1 MAGFKNIAE
10 PKGKASKPVAHVQ
23 RETNDKSS
31 MSEASMNNMPF
42 ISGLTGGNIQ
52 AKLTVGAPNDK
63 FEVEADSMADQVMRM
78 PAPTSFSDG
87 FAQSPANYSISS
99 LPAVQKK
106 CTACE
111 NESLEKEDSVSPAL
125 QMKEIV
131 QRASVD
137 DVNIQSKSTDSFT
150 SSTRPS
156 EAKKM
161 IPTIQPNRDSG
172 RRINRKVEEEDLI
185 QKTENQTSGRGP
197 PQGDFSSKLNQ
208 TKGSGQPLDSDTNSF
223 MSNRF
228 GADFSN
234 VRIHDNS
241 TAASM
246 SDSIS
251 AKAFTH
257 QNNIYF
263 NQGQYQ
269 PNTSAGKHL
278 LAHELTHT
286 IQQGAVGTSVQP
298 KLEIGS
304 PTSALEKE
312 ADSMADKVM
321 RKPLVSANS
330 SFIQPKSRFNH
341 APSVQLATWDKE
353 EQYNPYLANTA
364 QNSVQRKN
372 KRGPPNAI
380 SSDNSGKIRR
390 GFWDDPLGSI
400 GRGISS
406 AVNFVGDSLSAGIDW
421 VKGKLREM
429 ALNMP
434 GYNLFTVVIGKDPIT
449 GQTVERTGMNFINAG
464 LEVIPNGADYK
475 RKLQESGGLQ
485 RAADWIDAQ
494 MQLLDF
500 TVGDVLRDFG
510 RFVSGISLSDI
521 ASPGDVL
528 TRGIN
533 VFRPYVTR
541 IFTFAGNVAR
551 KLLELVKEYVVT
563 ALRTWIQTQAP
574 FYPLLTVVLGEDPIT
589 GQAVERNGMNI
600 LRGFIRLHPNGEA
613 QLAQMQESGSLQ
625 SAATWIDQAIVRVS
639 NIMTGL
645 KNGFITLWS
654 TFTITQLLEPIATFN
669 RIYTLFSN
677 PVSQLI
683 AFAVEVATMIIKF
696 IKDALIARL
705 VTYAKTIPGYNLVTV
720 ILGKDIFSQEPVERS
735 TVNIIRGFMGLVPGG
750 EEKFQELNQTGAIT
764 EAATWIEGAI
774 AELNL
779 TWAAIRGIFTTA
791 WESFSLS
798 DIAHPIQT
806 FTRVLELFGPPIA
819 RIMRFVGRVVIKLI
833 EIALRIMGF
842 PFALIGS
849 IISNA
854 QAAYNEIKNDP
865 IKFLKNLLK
874 AVKQGFVQFFGNILG
889 HLVNGVGEWLFGQL
903 GDAGITIP
911 PDFSFQSILGMVF
924 QILGI
929 TKEKIFD
936 KLKQKVGPERWARI
950 EGTIN
955 QMTGVWSF
963 LSDIFT
969 RGPIAIWEKIQEK
982 LTGLWDTVVSA
993 ARGWIM
999 TKIIEQVT
1007 VKLLSFL
1014 DPTGIMAV
1022 VNSFIAFFRAI
1033 QSAIQYMIPML
1044 EMLNSFLGG
1053 IVQIAQGNIQ
1063 PAADLLERTMA
1074 RGMPILIGF
1083 LANQVGLGRIGDKIK
1098 EVIESIQAKVDEGLQ
1113 WVIDKAWEI
1122 GGRLLE
1128 MGRNAVGTV
1137 RDAIGGLFGL
1147 KKRFTN
1153 RLGENHEL
1161 SFRQNGNNND
1171 LWLAS
1176 ETPGPIPVWIGK
1188 LDPAAR
1194 AKDEVRR
1201 VESKY
1206 SEIMSLQREYT
1217 SESLKPT
1224 PDPAKIRSSE
1234 DLIQT
1239 KLGELSLLL
1248 EPAGFFKG
1256 SEDLPLTNV
1265 TFEMAGGKAKR
1276 VKVDPLT
1283 IHAGNT
1289 VGQEASSATGDRSPN
1304 YWTEINQQFNNGI
1317 PKVISAE
1324 NFLQKDQERYVSEV
1338 VELKNESGDWVIYY
1352 EKINGVKQELPV
1364 MKKSI
1369 VRAHLLNNH
1378 LHGPAEKWNLAPAS
1392 FSYNTVMNGAEEQ
1405 LKRMIRSD
1413 KPILSLEIEA
1423 NYWPSGDL
1431 KDASDN
1437 TLKILNKDMF
1447 VQSIQFKNVKH
1458 AASKSDPMVW
1468 TDAPREG
1475 LSITGDSEVPSMK
1488 IGNSDYKEIAKRVW
1502 VKRVQAYP
1510 NDRPISD
1517 FTLIMNQGRFPFT
1530 QAEIIEIVS
1539 NGGRVYNPQVN
1550 DRDQILSA
1558 VRTIIGTSPGMD
1570 LATIYNQLSP
1580 EIKANLISDNLR
1592 RRYLT
1597 EQNGFEKPSRGL
1609 FRIKTS
1615 SPTTPP
1621 VSPKLKVGSPS
1632 DPLEA
1637 EADQMADRVM
1647 RMPIANSKTGRSG
1660 ERVQRK
1666 CSACEQEKLQRAE
1679 VDNVSPQTVEPSFQ
1693 TKLDLSKPTGRPMD
1707 ENTQAFM
1714 GERFGTNFENVSIH
1728 ADGNAAALSNQ
1739 IQAKAFTTGNH
1750 IYFNRGE
1757 YQPETS
1763 AGKRLLAHELTHTI
1777 QQGAVQDKAQR
1788 KCAKCDENE
1797 VKRSIVKK
1805 DEFVQKETL
1814 NLPTEPV
1821 EIQKPNEVIE
1831 LKGGLIVS
1839 VAMIEW
1845 LQAQAGYAGTVAV
1858 KFGSLAAGN
1867 IDVKLRDKKS
1877 EKLSTI
1883 DNSQAIVINIA
1894 ALNPLKKHGIIPAV
1908 SVILKDNQL
1917 TGSVGILT
1925 VEHQFF
1931 GPEKIFS
1938 WIQENTAK
1946 FGLDGVEIMP
1956 GVSAKSIT
1964 SSLDPSSFTFGIA
1977 NIPIRLGG
1985 FLNGVFNCSLVNDIL
2000 TFSVDATVQ
2009 LPLLDPTE
2017 LHLKRD
2023 DTGKLSGHISTGFN
2037 IQKLNGIVEIK
2048 YNAGIVDIKGEIAY
2062 KDEQFDGKLSIVLT
2076 DYETAMN
2083 LAFSQLEPSEIAAL
2097 SKIVT
2102 DSNKA
2107 GERAL
2112 VGFGMVNFALNDQ
2125 FKGRIKVIL
2134 DGEGYITVIGKL
2146 SPETEIPLFDT
2157 IKPDKEYDK
2166 PLLDYRI
2173 QYGIP
2178 LLASIGIGIKMGVF
2192 ANWMVNPAT
2201 LRNLY
2206 VEGVY
2211 STNPKL
2217 ENNRY
2222 TIGGNLNVSAMAEA
2236 GLYLT
2241 IFGFGALLGHEIFL
2255 GLQLKA
2261 FAKIEGYLDAG
2272 LILGKREALENP
2284 EKSEY
2289 FINGTVLM
2297 AALPSVELSS
2307 AFIIQLDS
2315 PWWSPVP
2322 DNKWEWP
2329 LASHYFPVSEEI
2341 GLEMDIDHV
2350 IGSKS
2355 LPTVNFKPHSFDPAF
2370 FLDTVTEDVD
2380 SLSANNGDTQ
2390 MNSEFREKTS
2400 PGTNQEK
2407 PLKGKKNKKVNADDK
2422 PSEQELAAYK
2432 EAVDKANSLDT
2443 TVGSMSVE
2451 TAYERI
2457 EILKRM
2463 PYVRDIKLFK
2473 KYDTKHFVY
2482 IETERTNNRLMAE
2495 PVYWD
2500 VDENNSFESG
2510 DNLGKQDLTIRK
2522 RKVEE
2527 LELLYLKENMS
2538 LANGILFEQQV
2549 KFIQGSYLALFK
2561 GDIFNFDRSGKNWV
2575 FNFGLRYFDFARPL
2589 ESKIDMQRSV
2599 SMVSKAKTPN
2609 WEDFLLKGRGMKKSF
2624 IDVGG
2629 NPHEVYFKMNGR
2641 NLDMQMASANPGD
2654 IENKIKT
2661 ELEGPSSGSAGEKAT
2676 LKVALKQIDE
2686 FENKMEA
2693 LFQKDVPENSEQT
2706 QMLVNIGNSALD
2718 VTINLLLAGKYGD
2731 IPTVEIIEEPT
2742 APSPTDVEFELPKL
2756 VDPRSHVKDPPK
2768 TNTTKPIVNKPET
2781 PLKVNEGDKI
2791 IEDPISADTA
2801 HKLASIATALNHTDF
2816 TSNTVSIPGG
2826 HTDTVG
2832 IGMNTQYLTNH
2843 PSKIGQGSDNTGS
2856 VQKNIYGFGK
2866 IPTRG
2871 AFGKGGGY
2879 QQDMVYI
2886 KGHLLNGN
2894 VGGPAADNN
2903 LYPITGQ
2910 ANSDHKNKVENG
2922 VKTLVLKDRVMVYYK
2937 VTVNEKPERTLVDV
2951 TGDGTCLYYALDCDY
2966 MCAYSTYKLYH
2977 SGKIEKNNIKS
2988 ETIKSRFNFTGFVSE
3003 INNRNCP
3010 QRKSTD
3016 VSGALS
3022 MHEQEADSIARKSL
3036 NNSVIGPVNPDFES
3050 KLNATKSTGQS
3061 MDSATKSEMET
3072 GFGANFEN
3080 VNIHT
3085 GADAAS
3091 LSNQIQAKA
3100 FTKGNDIYFNQG
3112 QYNPTSKEGKHLLAH
3127 ELTHT
3132 LQQGASPSKSG
3143 LNTTLQRAPNDEER
3157 PQQLTYIT
3165 SKVNG
3170 KYGGKVLLTT
3180 NLGNY
3185 TGLLS
3190 KISCAKVG
3198 GPYTVQHLKGVAIG
3212 KTELPSSC
3220 EFSSSYRYVGKG
3232 PQSWVDLDDF
3242 TYVLYI
3248 KGVDVPENDILLTDE
3263 EVKETSDA
3271 ATTAGTGIA
3280 ETSKTAL
3287 DSAFSGAGVGPSDS
3301 DGFSGIEP
3309 SKEDSALMD
3318 ASAKNAVD
3326 LQGQTIELDEAMQK
3340 AYKEL
3345 KDKLPEAAEAFKP
3358 IDFTQLPL
3366 LNESFMLEGLL
3377 MGAGTESDEIKIQ
3390 GQELIYNMSTIRELI
3405 ADEINWIVIEM
3416 AAGVA
3421 VSAILAY
3428 FTVGASLALNAV
3440 RAGMLI
3446 RRLNKL
3452 RILIDKIVNAYNAY
3466 ENIKSAF
3473 DSVQAIATTFI
3484 EFREGFQELKGKYDV
3499 LKEKMDKLE
3508 SLTEEEAYAMELA
3521 EFELISAIQ
3530 LQIEPGGKLENLL
3543 EFMIIPEDAD
3553 LGEVMM
3559 NIPAGIGA
3567 MSDMLSLYSPGRKPD
3582 LKYAT
3587 ELMKKGFRTGK
3598 LLYPFVGFVA
3608 LSVNEKIDSI
3618 KADNTL
3624 TADFSDLL
3632 SVLGAGHKSRK
3643 SKLGSKSSRKKESK
3657 DKMDSVKKKKP
3668 EKPAA
3673 VIEKE
3678 KTAKKAEED
3687 AAKKKT
3693 DDDEAKKKLEDD
3705 KKKSED
3711 DVAKKKLEEEE
3722 AKKKADEDP
3731 VKKKADEEAAK
3742 QKAEE
3747 EAKKN
3752 AEEEENTPAK
3762 KAERERDDLWLK
3774 LTTELNGDF
3783 ATAAM
3788 TTAVTHNKIAGP
3800 PVINT
3805 LNKAIYKPVK
3815 GTKDTDDYT
3824 PTPYSIRFTLRR
3836 KDKPLIK
3843 YVKETRNMLHFARNQ
3858 SGFKHYFKPMD
3869 LVTLIT
3875 STGAVGVTTAREM
3888 SDYWLNNN
3896 YRGKPLMQVLRSNA
3910 SDPKATYTFYH
3921 QGGLRGVPKH
3931 SRREV
3936 YGFASN
3942 VKKDSSDGLKVMKK
3956 GFTTA
3961 AWDETKNTTTFQDA
3975 ENAAGKKY
3983 DKADLDGD
3991 KKLLETITLFQN
4003 ARWKNGKIGKS
4014 DLKQPFFGWEPA
4026 IMGHDDSKH
4035 AGASGYWNDH
4045 GNKDTRDGN
4054 MTWNKNPDNYWGPE
4068 HTTDSSAS
4076 GSLAPEYEDPTKDS
4090 NPMWWN
4096 SSLLAWP
4103 GHKMPDY
4110 KIELT
4115 GT

>member
-23 RETNDKSS
+23 RETMEKSS

-42 ISGLTGGNIQ
+42 ISGLTGGSIQ

-63 FEVEADSMADQVMRM
+63 FEVEADAMADQVMRM
-78 PAPTSFSDG
+78 PAPTSFGEG
-87 FAQSPANYSISS
+87 FAQSPPNNSISS

-106 CTACE
+106 CAACE
-111 NESLEKEDSVSPAL
+111 NESLEKEESIAPAL

-131 QRASVD
+131 HQASGD
-137 DVNIQSKSTDSFT
+137 DINIQSKSTDSFA
-150 SSTRPS
+150 SSSRPS
-156 EAKKM
+156 ETKKM
-161 IPTIQPNRDSG
+161 SSTIQPNRDSG

-208 TKGSGQPLDSDTNSF
+208 TKGSGQPLDSATNSF

-269 PNTSAGKHL
+269 PSTSSGKHL

-321 RKPLVSANS
+321 RKPLASANS

-372 KRGPPNAI
+372 KRGPPSAI

-449 GQTVERTGMNFINAG
+449 GQSVERTGMNFINAG

-485 RAADWIDAQ
+485 RAADWIDTQ

-510 RFVSGISLSDI
+510 RFVSGISLTDI

-625 SAATWIDQAIVRVS
+625 RAATWIDQAIVRVS

-645 KNGFITLWS
+645 KNGFVTLWS
-654 TFTITQLLEPIATFN
+654 TFTISQLLEPIATFN

-683 AFAVEVATMIIKF
+683 AFAIEVATMIIKF

-798 DIAHPIQT
+798 DIAHPIET
-806 FTRVLELFGPPIA
+806 FTRVLNLFGPPIG

-842 PFALIGS
+842 PFALIGN

-1128 MGRNAVGTV
+1128 MGRNAVNTV
-1137 RDAIGGLFGL
+1137 RGWLGIE
-1147 KKRFTN
+1147 KQFTN
-1153 RLGENHEL
+1153 REGESHKLYYHQTGQRGDLWMASDNPA
-1161 SFRQNGNNND
+1161 SFTTWIDRMNGQPETVQLHNLKDAHRRVVALKNDLENGND
-1171 LWLAS
+1171 
-1176 ETPGPIPVWIGK
+1176 PGN
-1188 LDPAAR
+1188 
-1194 AKDEVRR
+1194 
-1201 VESKY
+1201 
-1206 SEIMSLQREYT
+1206 Q
-1217 SESLKPT
+1217 
-1224 PDPAKIRSSE
+1224 AKI
-1234 DLIQT
+1234 DALKTAIDALVPLIDGAG
-1239 KLGELSLLL
+1239 LFSAGDNVPLS
-1248 EPAGFFKG
+1248 
-1256 SEDLPLTNV
+1256 NV
-1265 TFEMAGGKAKR
+1265 TYEMNGGKAG
-1276 VKVDPLT
+1276 VVITNPLT
-1283 IHAGNT
+1283 KQPGNT
-1289 VGQEASSATGDRSPN
+1289 VGQDSSVASGSNNPLS
-1304 YWTEINQQFNNGI
+1304 WVSINAAFNNSI
-1317 PKVISAE
+1317 YRILTAKELIQISNDKAS
-1324 NFLQKDQERYVSEV
+1324 RYVAKV
-1338 VELKNESGDWVIYY
+1338 V
-1352 EKINGVKQELPV
+1352 KINGVDENVKYKKEGGTEKPV
-1364 MKKSI
+1364 FDKTM
-1369 VRAHLLNNH
+1369 VRAHVLNEGM
-1378 LHGPAEKWNLAPAS
+1378 HGPATAWNLAPAS
-1392 FSYNTVMNGAEEQ
+1392 YTYNANMIRRDNELKTLIRESATPVLQ
-1405 LKRMIRSD
+1405 LKIRVTYHESAAIID
-1413 KPILSLEIEA
+1413 K
-1423 NYWPSGDL
+1423 
-1431 KDASDN
+1431 DN
-1437 TLKILNKDMF
+1437 NPTDLNKDMF
-1447 VQSIQFKNVKH
+1447 VKKI
-1458 AASKSDPMVW
+1458 DY
-1468 TDAPREG
+1468 TDLKKGTDLNNLTPFTLTNGSPAN
-1475 LSITGDSEVPSMK
+1475 SEVPQFNLS
-1488 IGNSDYKEIAKRVW
+1488 SADYKA
-1502 VKRVQAYP
+1502 
-1510 NDRPISD
+1510 ISILMWIED
-1517 FTLIMNQGRFPFT
+1517 LKVFKQNNPELTPGDHTLINNRARFPFSDSEIT
-1530 QAEIIEIVS
+1530 TILTGAGYEDNSNSLRGEDKKTADRLVDAELARTSGAATVIELE
-1539 NGGRVYNPQVN
+1539 Q
-1550 DRDQILSA
+1550 
-1558 VRTIIGTSPGMD
+1558 M
-1570 LATIYNQLSP
+1570 
-1580 EIKANLISDNLR
+1580 LIQSTLR
-1592 RRYLT
+1592 RSYSKDTIRRRRNAWLT
-1597 EQNGFEKPSRGL
+1597 ANPN
-1609 FRIKTS
+1609 
-1615 SPTTPP
+1615 PP

-1647 RMPIANSKTGRSG
+1647 RMPMVNSKTGRSG

-1666 CSACEQEKLQRAE
+1666 CSACEQEKLQRTE
-1679 VDNVSPQTVEPSFQ
+1679 VANVSPQTVEPSFQ
-1693 TKLDLSKPTGRPMD
+1693 TKLDASKPTGRPMD

-1728 ADGNAAALSNQ
+1728 TDGNAAALSNQ

-1777 QQGAVQDKAQR
+1777 QQGAVAENAGTKSNGNSEVQR
-1788 KCAKCDENE
+1788 KCAACEQEEKVQRKCATCEKEEQVQRKCASCEKEEKIQRKCAACEKEEQVQRKCATCEQEEKIQRKCNGSCGEKKE
-1797 VKRSIVKK
+1797 VIQRSTHKISRGPPQIQRYSWGEFFDDVRGVGGAIVDGASAVGGAIVDGVTAVGGAIVDGATALYDAAVTAGRAIYNSVASVVSVLGSWAATAGAWLWEQIGRAAGWAWDRIRQFGSWVIDKFRQAY
-1805 DEFVQKETL
+1805 EFASRIARAIGAAVTFSGGVLTITGPNISLCPRMLTQFMMDPMSMDLPIAGLHWIGDHIEFLGEVGLQMSLTPEIGMYFGPCLLHNIFFNVDILGLSTTVGADLDLDIGFSLGGELQAGIYAEGDANLFFPPGSTTPIHVSQVRVEAGGAGQLRGALEAGHQFSFRNTVGLLSGIDMSLRDNAVYGISADLGLAGYGSLDVAGKNLCTL
-1814 NLPTEPV
+1814 YYPIWEQHFSAAANVDYTMGLNFSTMGLPTITPSLDIDALDGV
-1821 EIQKPNEVIE
+1821 PFAQSPDAFDHSVLTSDCPICDKFRAMGILPKQVGVIYNGHPTPAW
-1831 LKGGLIVS
+1831 GGPLFAYPKDPKIPS
-1839 VAMIEW
+1839 
-1845 LQAQAGYAGTVAV
+1845 
-1858 KFGSLAAGN
+1858 GSLCRGACGPNCDPKACSPPVDRIECQETETGHEWHTYPNYTDCNSAPGCRQHDHCYDWCAAGGEN
-1867 IDVKLRDKKS
+1867 SILGPCHRWCDLDCACDYDVAPCIDWALGGG
-1877 EKLSTI
+1877 STDYTMPFSDPPI
-1883 DNSQAIVINIA
+1883 IRNGCRGGCPENIA
-1894 ALNPLKKHGIIPAV
+1894 APGDPPQYQLCLPDFEIMAPQEFSDAWEHNTGRVNLYQTFVEVPYIVGLWLGVDAEAAV
-1908 SVILKDNQL
+1908 NA
-1917 TGSVGILT
+1917 SVGAKL
-1925 VEHQFF
+1925 
-1931 GPEKIFS
+1931 GPVML
-1938 WIQENTAK
+1938 ENVCMDVDPKT
-1946 FGLDGVEIMP
+1946 GIYG
-1956 GVSAKSIT
+1956 GSA
-1964 SSLDPSSFTFGIA
+1964 
-1977 NIPIRLGG
+1977 
-1985 FLNGVFNCSLVNDIL
+1985 
-2000 TFSVDATVQ
+2000 
-2009 LPLLDPTE
+2009 E
-2017 LHLKRD
+2017 L
-2023 DTGKLSGHISTGFN
+2023 
-2037 IQKLNGIVEIK
+2037 
-2048 YNAGIVDIKGEIAY
+2048 NAGIDLFGSIGLTGTVHGWAADFLCLLRVLEMSGSLIGTGSAALTNILSYVVDIECVNGEIRLVHEL
-2062 KDEQFDGKLSIVLT
+2062 DLESCL
-2076 DYETAMN
+2076 N
-2083 LAFSQLEPSEIAAL
+2083 LAFDLDAAFDFKIFGLSAYSNQWDLADWNWEKCWDFAYHLPSF
-2097 SKIVT
+2097 
-2102 DSNKA
+2102 
-2107 GERAL
+2107 GEHEVPA
-2112 VGFGMVNFALNDQ
+2112 VGFN
-2125 FKGRIKVIL
+2125 
-2134 DGEGYITVIGKL
+2134 
-2146 SPETEIPLFDT
+2146 TEEFDT
-2157 IKPDKEYDK
+2157 IELIRSLFTNSTAAETENIVTPAQASATGILNPCGSQETPPGPNSTPDT
-2166 PLLDYRI
+2166 
-2173 QYGIP
+2173 
-2178 LLASIGIGIKMGVF
+2178 V
-2192 ANWMVNPAT
+2192 V
-2201 LRNLY
+2201 
-2206 VEGVY
+2206 
-2211 STNPKL
+2211 
-2217 ENNRY
+2217 
-2222 TIGGNLNVSAMAEA
+2222 
-2236 GLYLT
+2236 
-2241 IFGFGALLGHEIFL
+2241 
-2255 GLQLKA
+2255 
-2261 FAKIEGYLDAG
+2261 
-2272 LILGKREALENP
+2272 ENP
-2284 EKSEY
+2284 L
-2289 FINGTVLM
+2289 T
-2297 AALPSVELSS
+2297 AAT
-2307 AFIIQLDS
+2307 A
-2315 PWWSPVP
+2315 
-2322 DNKWEWP
+2322 
-2329 LASHYFPVSEEI
+2329 H
-2341 GLEMDIDHV
+2341 
-2350 IGSKS
+2350 
-2355 LPTVNFKPHSFDPAF
+2355 T
-2370 FLDTVTEDVD
+2370 
-2380 SLSANNGDTQ
+2380 
-2390 MNSEFREKTS
+2390 
-2400 PGTNQEK
+2400 
-2407 PLKGKKNKKVNADDK
+2407 
-2422 PSEQELAAYK
+2422 LAA
-2432 EAVDKANSLDT
+2432 
-2443 TVGSMSVE
+2443 
-2451 TAYERI
+2451 
-2457 EILKRM
+2457 
-2463 PYVRDIKLFK
+2463 P
-2473 KYDTKHFVY
+2473 
-2482 IETERTNNRLMAE
+2482 
-2495 PVYWD
+2495 
-2500 VDENNSFESG
+2500 
-2510 DNLGKQDLTIRK
+2510 
-2522 RKVEE
+2522 
-2527 LELLYLKENMS
+2527 
-2538 LANGILFEQQV
+2538 
-2549 KFIQGSYLALFK
+2549 
-2561 GDIFNFDRSGKNWV
+2561 
-2575 FNFGLRYFDFARPL
+2575 
-2589 ESKIDMQRSV
+2589 
-2599 SMVSKAKTPN
+2599 
-2609 WEDFLLKGRGMKKSF
+2609 
-2624 IDVGG
+2624 GG
-2629 NPHEVYFKMNGR
+2629 V
-2641 NLDMQMASANPGD
+2641 
-2654 IENKIKT
+2654 
-2661 ELEGPSSGSAGEKAT
+2661 LEGKLNRIRPTSTT
-2676 LKVALKQIDE
+2676 LA
-2686 FENKMEA
+2686 
-2693 LFQKDVPENSEQT
+2693 
-2706 QMLVNIGNSALD
+2706 
-2718 VTINLLLAGKYGD
+2718 
-2731 IPTVEIIEEPT
+2731 
-2742 APSPTDVEFELPKL
+2742 
-2756 VDPRSHVKDPPK
+2756 
-2768 TNTTKPIVNKPET
+2768 
-2781 PLKVNEGDKI
+2781 
-2791 IEDPISADTA
+2791 
-2801 HKLASIATALNHTDF
+2801 
-2816 TSNTVSIPGG
+2816 IPGG
-2826 HTDTVG
+2826 HSSTVG
-2832 IGMNTQYLTNH
+2832 IGMLTEYLTH
-2843 PSKIGQGSDNTGS
+2843 QIAPGSEDIGN
-2856 VQKNIYGFGK
+2856 VQTPIYGFRK
-2866 IPTRG
+2866 IPQKG
-2871 AFGKGGGY
+2871 AIKGGSGY
-2879 QQDMVYI
+2879 TQDMVYI
-2886 KGHLLNGN
+2886 KGHLLNAQ
-2894 VGGPAADNN
+2894 VGGPAQEDN
-2903 LYPITGQ
+2903 LYPITGK
-2910 ANSDHKNKVENG
+2910 ANSDHKNGPEKWVKDNVNVNSPRLVVYYQVAVENRTAPTLIDINNDGACTYYG
-2922 VKTLVLKDRVMVYYK
+2922 VNSTL
-2937 VTVNEKPERTLVDV
+2937 
-2951 TGDGTCLYYALDCDY
+2951 TCLYT
-2966 MCAYSTYKLYH
+2966 TYKLYN
-2977 SGKIEKNNIKS
+2977 SGKVERNPLTRAPITSQHNQ
-2988 ETIKSRFNFTGFVSE
+2988 TGFENLVRTKGCT
-3003 INNRNCP
+3003 NK
-3010 QRKSTD
+3010 KSTD
-3016 VSGALS
+3016 GSGALS
-3022 MHEQEADSIARKSL
+3022 THEQEADTIARKVI
-3036 NNSVIGPVNPDFES
+3036 NNSVLPSGGAGIANSISKFGNGVQRKCGACGNKAKEVNLESLVQRKENGREDAGPISSNFES
-3050 KLNATKSTGQS
+3050 KLNSSKSTGTG
-3061 MDSATKSEMET
+3061 MDPATRAEMET

-3085 GADAAS
+3085 DANAVA

-3100 FTKGNDIYFNQG
+3100 FTQGNDIYFNQG
-3112 QYNPTSKEGKHLLAH
+3112 QYNPGTQEGKHLLAH

-3132 LQQGASPSKSG
+3132 IQQGASASKSG
-3143 LNTTLQRAPNDEER
+3143 VSNTLQRVPNGDEVVTEMR
-3157 PQQLTYIT
+3157 IIT
-3165 SKVNG
+3165 SQRNG
-3170 KYGGKVLLTT
+3170 RYGGVVSITT
-3180 NLGNY
+3180 NKGSYKGTL
-3185 TGLLS
+3185 THV
-3190 KISCAKVG
+3190 SCVEVG
-3198 GPYTVQHLKGVAIG
+3198 GPYEMNHIKGNSIDKISLG
-3212 KTELPSSC
+3212 DLPSC
-3220 EFSSSYRYVGKG
+3220 FNYRFGFNGGAPFDWEEMESV
-3232 PQSWVDLDDF
+3232 
-3242 TYVLYI
+3242 TYKLVI
-3248 KGVDVPENDILLTDE
+3248 QGVNVPMNSDILE
-3263 EVKETSDA
+3263 EKEAKEMADA
-3271 ATTAGTGIA
+3271 VSTNPSGIA
-3280 ETSKTAL
+3280 DKSKEAL
-3287 DSAFSGAGVGPSDS
+3287 DSAFTGTGVEAPKS
-3301 DGFSGIEP
+3301 DGFSGFEP

-3318 ASAKNAVD
+3318 ASAKQAVD
-3326 LQGQTIELDEAMQK
+3326 LQGQTIELDEAMRK
-3340 AYKEL
+3340 AYEEL
-3345 KDKLPEAAEAFKP
+3345 KAKLPEAAEAFKP

-3421 VSAILAY
+3421 VSAVIAF
-3428 FTVGASLALNAV
+3428 FTAGASLAVNAV

-3452 RILIDKIVNAYNAY
+3452 RKLIDKIVSAYNAY

-3499 LKEKMDKLE
+3499 FKEKVDKLE
-3508 SLTEEEAYAMELA
+3508 ALNEEETYAMELA

-3530 LQIEPGGKLENLL
+3530 LQMEPGGKLENLL

-3567 MSDMLSLYSPGRKPD
+3567 MSDMLSFYSPGRKPD

-3608 LSVNEKIDSI
+3608 LSVNEKIESI

-3624 TADFSDLL
+3624 TADFGDLL

-3657 DKMDSVKKKKP
+3657 AKMDKVKKKKP

-3678 KTAKKAEED
+3678 KKAKKAEED
-3687 AAKKKT
+3687 AAKKKK
-3693 DDDEAKKKLEDD
+3693 DEDAAKKKADEDAAKKKLDEDPVKKKTDDEEEKKKLAEDD
-3705 KKKSED
+3705 KKKLDEEA
-3711 DVAKKKLEEEE
+3711 AKKKLEEEE
-3722 AKKKADEDP
+3722 AKKKVEEDP

-3742 QKAEE
+3742 
-3747 EAKKN
+3747 KK
-3752 AEEEENTPAK
+3752 AEEEENTPEK
-3762 KAERERDDLWLK
+3762 KAEREKDDLWRR
-3774 LTTELNGDF
+3774 LTSELDGDF

-3788 TTAVTHNKIAGP
+3788 TDAVTPDKIAGP
-3800 PVINT
+3800 PVNDTIKKT
-3805 LNKAIYKPVK
+3805 IYNPVS
-3815 GTKDTDDYT
+3815 GSKDTDDYT
-3824 PTPYSIRFTLRR
+3824 PTPYKIRFTLRR
-3836 KDKPLIK
+3836 KDKHLIK
-3843 YVKETRNMLHFARNQ
+3843 YVKETRNMLNFAKNQ
-3858 SGFKHYFKPMD
+3858 SGFQHYFKPMD
-3869 LVTLIT
+3869 LEALLRAN
-3875 STGAVGVTTAREM
+3875 GAPLKLKEDWKTVIF
-3888 SDYWLNNN
+3888 
-3896 YRGKPLMQVLRSNA
+3896 RGRPVMRVLSSGKK
-3910 SDPKATYTFYH
+3910 SDPKTTYTFYH
-3921 QGGLRGVPKH
+3921 QGGLREVPKH
-3931 SRREV
+3931 ARREV
-3936 YGFASN
+3936 YGFSTN
-3942 VKKDSSDGLKVMKK
+3942 VKKDGSDGLKVMKK
-3956 GFTTA
+3956 GFTSD
-3961 AWDETKNTTTFQDA
+3961 AWDETQKTKTFQDA
-3975 ENAAGKKY
+3975 EKAAGKKY
-3983 DKADLDGD
+3983 NKADLDGD
-3991 KKLLETITLFQN
+3991 KKLLESIALFQN
-4003 ARWKNGKIGKS
+4003 ARWKNGKTTKTA
-4014 DLKQPFFGWEPA
+4014 LTYPFFGWEPA
-4026 IMGHDDSKH
+4026 IMGHDDSSH
-4035 AGASGYWNDH
+4035 IGASGYWNAT
-4045 GNKDTRDGN
+4045 GNKFTRSEN
-4054 MTWNKNPDNYWGPE
+4054 MIWNKDPVNYWGPE

-4076 GSLAPEYEDPTKDS
+4076 GSSAPEYEDPTKKS
-4090 NPMWWN
+4090 NQMWWD
-4096 SSLLAWP
+4096 SSYGTWP
-4103 GHKMPDY
+4103 GHTMSDY
-4110 KIELT
+4110 TIELT

>member
-23 RETNDKSS
+23 RETMEKSS
-31 MSEASMNNMPF
+31 VSEASMNNMPF
-42 ISGLTGGNIQ
+42 ISGLMGGSIQ

-63 FEVEADSMADQVMRM
+63 FEVEADAMADQVMRM
-78 PAPTSFSDG
+78 PAPTSFGDG
-87 FAQSPANYSISS
+87 FAQSPPNNSISS

-106 CTACE
+106 CAACE
-111 NESLEKEDSVSPAL
+111 NESIEKEESIAPTL

-131 QRASVD
+131 QRASGD
-137 DVNIQSKSTDSFT
+137 DINIQAKSTDSFA
-150 SSTRPS
+150 SSTRPN

-161 IPTIQPNRDSG
+161 SSTIQPNRDSG

-208 TKGSGQPLDSDTNSF
+208 TKGSGQPLDSATNSF

-321 RKPLVSANS
+321 RKPLASANS

-372 KRGPPNAI
+372 KRGPPSAI

-449 GQTVERTGMNFINAG
+449 GQSVERTGMNFINAG
-464 LEVIPNGADYK
+464 LDVIPNGADYK

-485 RAADWIDAQ
+485 RAADWIDTQ

-510 RFVSGISLSDI
+510 RFVSGISLTDI

-600 LRGFIRLHPNGEA
+600 LRGFIRLHPQGEA

-625 SAATWIDQAIVRVS
+625 RAAKWIDQAIVRVS

-654 TFTITQLLEPIATFN
+654 TFTISQLLEPIATFN

-683 AFAVEVATMIIKF
+683 AFAIEVATMIIKF

-798 DIAHPIQT
+798 DIAHPIET
-806 FTRVLELFGPPIA
+806 FTRVLNLFGPPIG

-842 PFALIGS
+842 PFELIGN

-854 QAAYNEIKNDP
+854 QAAYEEIKNDP

-963 LSDIFT
+963 LADIFT

-1128 MGRNAVGTV
+1128 MGRNAVGAVIGWWNARKTFRAADGETHNLFFDGTGDNAELHVASERRKFKDFITLTEAAFAPPASTTPVEKNALKEAKKIAKKIDKLKTRNQTV
-1137 RDAIGGLFGL
+1137 AGTSEHTADYQKLLDDLSVQTALLMSRSNSRMPVATDPIYGGL
-1147 KKRFTN
+1147 
-1153 RLGENHEL
+1153 ENG
-1161 SFRQNGNNND
+1161 F
-1171 LWLAS
+1171 A
-1176 ETPGPIPVWIGK
+1176 
-1188 LDPAAR
+1188 
-1194 AKDEVRR
+1194 
-1201 VESKY
+1201 
-1206 SEIMSLQREYT
+1206 T
-1217 SESLKPT
+1217 SME
-1224 PDPAKIRSSE
+1224 
-1234 DLIQT
+1234 
-1239 KLGELSLLL
+1239 
-1248 EPAGFFKG
+1248 
-1256 SEDLPLTNV
+1256 
-1265 TFEMAGGKAKR
+1265 
-1276 VKVDPLT
+1276 VKVLSKL
-1283 IHAGNT
+1283 HRAG
-1289 VGQEASSATGDRSPN
+1289 SAPSVTNPSWSVLRKRRTQPTGGTS
-1304 YWTEINQQFNNGI
+1304 
-1317 PKVISAE
+1317 
-1324 NFLQKDQERYVSEV
+1324 
-1338 VELKNESGDWVIYY
+1338 YY
-1352 EKINGVKQELPV
+1352 IRG
-1364 MKKSI
+1364 
-1369 VRAHLLNNH
+1369 HLLNDNIGGPGTTWQNLTPLTQAANNMGVDSH
-1378 LHGPAEKWNLAPAS
+1378 LRKFEEPLKTMVADDRVFEYKVKATGAKGL
-1392 FSYNTVMNGAEEQ
+1392 NTSLINQINTSSTPLKAQKLQ
-1405 LKRMIRSD
+1405 LVRHEAYIPK
-1413 KPILSLEIEA
+1413 SLEVSIKEL
-1423 NYWPSGDL
+1423 NYDGTVKTVADPSKPDSPFKKKGEVLNTPDQTL
-1431 KDASDN
+1431 ASYYIDSDVS
-1437 TLKILNKDMF
+1437 TLH
-1447 VQSIQFKNVKH
+1447 S
-1458 AASKSDPMVW
+1458 
-1468 TDAPREG
+1468 
-1475 LSITGDSEVPSMK
+1475 
-1488 IGNSDYKEIAKRVW
+1488 
-1502 VKRVQAYP
+1502 
-1510 NDRPISD
+1510 
-1517 FTLIMNQGRFPFT
+1517 
-1530 QAEIIEIVS
+1530 
-1539 NGGRVYNPQVN
+1539 
-1550 DRDQILSA
+1550 
-1558 VRTIIGTSPGMD
+1558 
-1570 LATIYNQLSP
+1570 
-1580 EIKANLISDNLR
+1580 
-1592 RRYLT
+1592 
-1597 EQNGFEKPSRGL
+1597 
-1609 FRIKTS
+1609 
-1615 SPTTPP
+1615 

-1647 RMPIANSKTGRSG
+1647 RMPMANTKTRRSG

-1666 CSACEQEKLQRAE
+1666 CSACEQDKLQRSEASPM
-1679 VDNVSPQTVEPSFQ
+1679 SPQTVEPSFQ
-1693 TKLDLSKPTGRPMD
+1693 SKLDASKPTGRPMD

-1728 ADGNAAALSNQ
+1728 TDGNAAALSNQ

-1777 QQGAVQDKAQR
+1777 QQGAVAENAGTKSNGNSEVQR
-1788 KCAKCDENE
+1788 KCAACEQEEQVQRKCATCEKEDQVQRKCASCEKEEKIQRKCAACEKEAQVQRKCAACEQEEKIQRKCNGSCGEKKE
-1797 VKRSIVKK
+1797 VIQRSTHKISRGPPQIQRYSWGEFFDDVKGVGSAIGGAIADGATAAYDAAVSVGRTIYNSVATAVSVLGSWASAAGSWLWEQIGRAAGWAWDRISAFGGWIIDK
-1805 DEFVQKETL
+1805 FKKAYAFASMIARAIYGAVTFSGGVLTITGPNLTL
-1814 NLPTEPV
+1814 CPRMMAQFNLPTMTASIPFFGLHWIGDHIEYIGDVGLQMSLTPEIGAYLGPCLLHNTFISVDIFGLSASVGASLDVDIGFTLGGELNLGAYSEGEANLYFPPGSTTPIHINQVRV
-1821 EIQKPNEVIE
+1821 EVGAASQLRGALEAGHEFTFSSTVGVFSGIDLSLRDNAVY
-1831 LKGGLIVS
+1831 GVSADMGL
-1839 VAMIEW
+1839 
-1845 LQAQAGYAGTVAV
+1845 AGYGSLDVAGTNLCQLYYPIWEKHFNAAANVDYTMGLNIPLNGSPLVTPSFDINALEGV
-1858 KFGSLAAGN
+1858 PFYESPDAFDHSVLTSDCPICDQFSNMGILPKQVGVVYNGHPTPEWGGPLFAYPKDPKIPSGSLCRGACGPNCDPKACSPAVDRIECQETADGHTWYTYPNYTDCNSAPGCRQHDHCYDWCAAGGEN
-1867 IDVKLRDKKS
+1867 SILGPCHRWCDLDCACDYDVAPCIDWALGGG
-1877 EKLSTI
+1877 ST
-1883 DNSQAIVINIA
+1883 DYTMPFSDPPTTRKGCRGGCPENIA
-1894 ALNPLKKHGIIPAV
+1894 APGDPPQYQLCLPDFEIMAARDFSDEWEHNTGRVNLYQTFVEVPYIVGVWLGVDAEAAVNASVLASLGPVMLENVCMDVDPKTGVYAGSAELNASIDLLGSIG
-1908 SVILKDNQL
+1908 L
-1917 TGSVGILT
+1917 TGTVHGWAADFLCLLRVLEMSGSLIGTGSAALT
-1925 VEHQFF
+1925 NMLSYVVEIECVDGEIRLVH
-1931 GPEKIFS
+1931 ELDLES
-1938 WIQENTAK
+1938 CLNLA
-1946 FGLDGVEIMP
+1946 FGLDAEFDFKI
-1956 GVSAKSIT
+1956 
-1964 SSLDPSSFTFGIA
+1964 FGISA
-1977 NIPIRLGG
+1977 YSNRWDLADWNWEKCWNFVYNLPSFGENEIPE
-1985 FLNGVFNCSLVNDIL
+1985 V
-2000 TFSVDATVQ
+2000 
-2009 LPLLDPTE
+2009 
-2017 LHLKRD
+2017 
-2023 DTGKLSGHISTGFN
+2023 GFN
-2037 IQKLNGIVEIK
+2037 
-2048 YNAGIVDIKGEIAY
+2048 
-2062 KDEQFDGKLSIVLT
+2062 
-2076 DYETAMN
+2076 
-2083 LAFSQLEPSEIAAL
+2083 
-2097 SKIVT
+2097 
-2102 DSNKA
+2102 
-2107 GERAL
+2107 
-2112 VGFGMVNFALNDQ
+2112 
-2125 FKGRIKVIL
+2125 
-2134 DGEGYITVIGKL
+2134 
-2146 SPETEIPLFDT
+2146 TEEFDT
-2157 IKPDKEYDK
+2157 IELIRSLFTNSTAAETENIVTPAQASATGILNPCGSEEPPPGPNSTPDTVVEN
-2166 PLLDYRI
+2166 PVTAATAH
-2173 QYGIP
+2173 G
-2178 LLASIGIGIKMGVF
+2178 LASLNG
-2192 ANWMVNPAT
+2192 
-2201 LRNLY
+2201 
-2206 VEGVY
+2206 
-2211 STNPKL
+2211 KL
-2217 ENNRY
+2217 NN
-2222 TIGGNLNVSAMAEA
+2222 IV
-2236 GLYLT
+2236 
-2241 IFGFGALLGHEIFL
+2241 
-2255 GLQLKA
+2255 
-2261 FAKIEGYLDAG
+2261 
-2272 LILGKREALENP
+2272 
-2284 EKSEY
+2284 
-2289 FINGTVLM
+2289 
-2297 AALPSVELSS
+2297 
-2307 AFIIQLDS
+2307 
-2315 PWWSPVP
+2315 
-2322 DNKWEWP
+2322 
-2329 LASHYFPVSEEI
+2329 
-2341 GLEMDIDHV
+2341 
-2350 IGSKS
+2350 
-2355 LPTVNFKPHSFDPAF
+2355 
-2370 FLDTVTEDVD
+2370 
-2380 SLSANNGDTQ
+2380 
-2390 MNSEFREKTS
+2390 
-2400 PGTNQEK
+2400 
-2407 PLKGKKNKKVNADDK
+2407 
-2422 PSEQELAAYK
+2422 
-2432 EAVDKANSLDT
+2432 
-2443 TVGSMSVE
+2443 
-2451 TAYERI
+2451 
-2457 EILKRM
+2457 
-2463 PYVRDIKLFK
+2463 
-2473 KYDTKHFVY
+2473 
-2482 IETERTNNRLMAE
+2482 
-2495 PVYWD
+2495 
-2500 VDENNSFESG
+2500 
-2510 DNLGKQDLTIRK
+2510 
-2522 RKVEE
+2522 
-2527 LELLYLKENMS
+2527 
-2538 LANGILFEQQV
+2538 
-2549 KFIQGSYLALFK
+2549 
-2561 GDIFNFDRSGKNWV
+2561 
-2575 FNFGLRYFDFARPL
+2575 
-2589 ESKIDMQRSV
+2589 
-2599 SMVSKAKTPN
+2599 
-2609 WEDFLLKGRGMKKSF
+2609 
-2624 IDVGG
+2624 
-2629 NPHEVYFKMNGR
+2629 
-2641 NLDMQMASANPGD
+2641 
-2654 IENKIKT
+2654 
-2661 ELEGPSSGSAGEKAT
+2661 
-2676 LKVALKQIDE
+2676 
-2686 FENKMEA
+2686 
-2693 LFQKDVPENSEQT
+2693 
-2706 QMLVNIGNSALD
+2706 
-2718 VTINLLLAGKYGD
+2718 
-2731 IPTVEIIEEPT
+2731 PT
-2742 APSPTDVEFELPKL
+2742 AGS
-2756 VDPRSHVKDPPK
+2756 
-2768 TNTTKPIVNKPET
+2768 VN
-2781 PLKVNEGDKI
+2781 
-2791 IEDPISADTA
+2791 
-2801 HKLASIATALNHTDF
+2801 
-2816 TSNTVSIPGG
+2816 IPGG
-2826 HTDTVG
+2826 HSNTVG
-2832 IGMNTQYLTNH
+2832 IGMLTEYLTH
-2843 PSKIGQGSDNTGS
+2843 LIAPGSEKIKNN
-2856 VQKNIYGFGK
+2856 QKNIYGFRK
-2866 IPTRG
+2866 LPTKG
-2871 AFGKGGGY
+2871 ALAPSTTESY
-2879 QQDMVYI
+2879 SQDMIYI
-2886 KGHLLNGN
+2886 KGHLLNAQ
-2894 VGGPAADNN
+2894 VGGPANDNN
-2903 LYPITGQ
+2903 LYPITGKANNDHKVGPEEWVKTNVNTNHLLVYYQ
-2910 ANSDHKNKVENG
+2910 VAVENRSTPALIDVNGDGACTYYFANSS
-2922 VKTLVLKDRVMVYYK
+2922 L
-2937 VTVNEKPERTLVDV
+2937 
-2951 TGDGTCLYYALDCDY
+2951 TCL
-2966 MCAYSTYKLYH
+2966 YSTYKLYN
-2977 SGKIEKNNIKS
+2977 SGRLERNPVTRDSISSTHNVSKFVTWVQNYGCTNKKS
-2988 ETIKSRFNFTGFVSE
+2988 SDG
-3003 INNRNCP
+3003 
-3010 QRKSTD
+3010 
-3016 VSGALS
+3016 SGALS
-3022 MHEQEADSIARKSL
+3022 THEQEADTIARKVV
-3036 NNSVIGPVNPDFES
+3036 NNSVLPTGGAGIANSISKFGNGVQRKCGACGNKAKEINLESLVQRKGNGNEDAGPISSNFES
-3050 KLNATKSTGQS
+3050 KLNSSKSTGIGL
-3061 MDSATKSEMET
+3061 DPATRAEMET

-3085 GADAAS
+3085 DANAVA

-3100 FTKGNDIYFNQG
+3100 FTQGNDIYFNQG
-3112 QYNPTSKEGKHLLAH
+3112 QYNPGTQEGKHLLAH

-3132 LQQGASPSKSG
+3132 IQQGASASKSG
-3143 LNTTLQRAPNDEER
+3143 FGNTVQRAPNDEER
-3157 PQQLTYIT
+3157 PQQATVIT
-3165 SKVNG
+3165 SVRNG
-3170 KYGGKVLLTT
+3170 KYGGRILINT

-3185 TGLLS
+3185 QGIFR

-3198 GPYTVQHLKGVAIG
+3198 GPYVASHVKGRDADQVNVPG
-3212 KTELPSSC
+3212 SC
-3220 EFSSSYRYVGKG
+3220 GFHGSYAYVGDAPKD
-3232 PQSWVDLDDF
+3232 WTDVDDF
-3242 TYVLYI
+3242 TYSFYI
-3248 KGVDVPENDILLTDE
+3248 KGVDVPENDILLTPE
-3263 EVKETSDA
+3263 EVKETSEA
-3271 ATTAGTGIA
+3271 ATVTGTGIA
-3280 ETSKTAL
+3280 ETSKEAL
-3287 DSAFSGAGVGPSDS
+3287 DSAYTGTGVEAPKS

-3309 SKEDSALMD
+3309 SKEESALMD
-3318 ASAKNAVD
+3318 ASAKQAVD
-3326 LQGQTIELDEAMQK
+3326 LQGQTIELDEAMRK
-3340 AYKEL
+3340 AYEEL
-3345 KDKLPEAAEAFKP
+3345 KAKLPEAAEAFKP

-3421 VSAILAY
+3421 VSAVIAF
-3428 FTVGASLALNAV
+3428 FTAGASLAVNAV

-3452 RILIDKIVNAYNAY
+3452 RKLIDKIVSAYNAY

-3499 LKEKMDKLE
+3499 FKEKVDKLE
-3508 SLTEEEAYAMELA
+3508 ALTEEETYAMELA
-3521 EFELISAIQ
+3521 EFELVSAIQ
-3530 LQIEPGGKLENLL
+3530 LQMAPGGKLENLL

-3553 LGEVMM
+3553 LDEVMM

-3567 MSDMLSLYSPGRKPD
+3567 MSDMLSFYSPGRKPD

-3608 LSVNEKIDSI
+3608 LSVNEKIESI

-3624 TADFSDLL
+3624 TADFGDLL

-3643 SKLGSKSSRKKESK
+3643 SKLGSKSSRKKASK
-3657 DKMDSVKKKKP
+3657 AKIEGVKKKKP

-3678 KTAKKAEED
+3678 KKAKKAEED
-3687 AAKKKT
+3687 AAKKKKDEEATKKKADEDAAKKKLDEDPAKKKT
-3693 DDDEAKKKLEDD
+3693 DDEEAKKKLAEDD
-3705 KKKSED
+3705 KKKLD
-3711 DVAKKKLEEEE
+3711 DEAAKKKLEEEE
-3722 AKKKADEDP
+3722 AKKKAEEDP

-3742 QKAEE
+3742 KKADE
-3747 EAKKN
+3747 EAKKK
-3752 AEEEENTPAK
+3752 AEEEENTPEK
-3762 KAERERDDLWLK
+3762 KAEREKDDLWRR
-3774 LTTELNGDF
+3774 LTSELDGDF
-3783 ATAAM
+3783 GTAKM
-3788 TTAVTHNKIAGP
+3788 TDAVTPNKIAGK
-3800 PVINT
+3800 PVIDT
-3805 LNKAIYKPVK
+3805 LNKTIYNPVR

-3843 YVKETRNMLHFARNQ
+3843 YVKETRNMLYFARNQ

-3869 LVTLIT
+3869 LEALIV
-3875 STGAVGVTTAREM
+3875 SNGGVAGTTAGLM
-3888 SDYWLNNN
+3888 AKHWLSTT
-3896 YRGKPLMQVLRSNA
+3896 YRGKALMQVLRSNA

-3921 QGGLRGVPKH
+3921 QGGVRGVPKH

-3936 YGFASN
+3936 YGFSSN
-3942 VKKDSSDGLKVMKK
+3942 VKKDTSDGLKVMKK
-3956 GFTTA
+3956 GFTSD
-3961 AWDETKNTTTFQDA
+3961 AWDETKKTTTFQDA
-3975 ENAAGKKY
+3975 EKAAGKKY
-3983 DKADLDGD
+3983 NKADLDGD
-3991 KKLLETITLFQN
+3991 KKLLETIALFQN
-4003 ARWKNGKIGKS
+4003 ARWKNGKTTKTA
-4014 DLKQPFFGWEPA
+4014 LTYPFFGWEPA
-4026 IMGHDDSKH
+4026 IMGHDDSSH
-4035 AGASGYWNDH
+4035 IGASGYWNAT
-4045 GNKDTRDGN
+4045 GNKFTRSEN
-4054 MTWNKNPDNYWGPE
+4054 MIWNKDPVNYWGPE

-4076 GSLAPEYEDPTKDS
+4076 GASAPEYEDPTKKS
-4090 NPMWWN
+4090 NQMWWD
-4096 SSLLAWP
+4096 SSYGTWP
-4103 GHKMPDY
+4103 GHTMPDY
-4110 KIELT
+4110 TIELT

>member
-23 RETNDKSS
+23 RETMEKSS
-31 MSEASMNNMPF
+31 VSEASMNNMPF
-42 ISGLTGGNIQ
+42 ISGLTGGSIQ

-63 FEVEADSMADQVMRM
+63 FEVEADAMADQVMRM
-78 PAPTSFSDG
+78 PAPTSFNDG
-87 FAQSPANYSISS
+87 FAQSPPNNSISS

-106 CTACE
+106 CAACE
-111 NESLEKEDSVSPAL
+111 NESTEKEESIAPTL

-131 QRASVD
+131 QRASAD
-137 DVNIQSKSTDSFT
+137 DINIQAKSNDSFAT
-150 SSTRPS
+150 STRPS

-208 TKGSGQPLDSDTNSF
+208 TKGSGQPLDSATNSF

-286 IQQGAVGTSVQP
+286 IQQGAVGTNVQP

-321 RKPLVSANS
+321 RKPLASANS
-330 SFIQPKSRFNH
+330 SFIQPKSRFNQV
-341 APSVQLATWDKE
+341 PSVQLVTWDKE
-353 EQYNPYLANTA
+353 ERYNPYLANSA
-364 QNSVQRKN
+364 ENSVQRKN
-372 KRGPPNAI
+372 KRGPPSAI

-449 GQTVERTGMNFINAG
+449 GQSVERTGMNFINAG
-464 LEVIPNGADYK
+464 LDVIPNGADYK
-475 RKLQESGGLQ
+475 RKLLESGGLQ
-485 RAADWIDAQ
+485 RAADWIDTQ

-551 KLLELVKEYVVT
+551 KLLELVKDYVVT

-589 GQAVERNGMNI
+589 GLAVERNGMNI
-600 LRGFIRLHPNGEA
+600 LRGFIRLHPQGEA
-613 QLAQMQESGSLQ
+613 QLAQMEESGSLQ
-625 SAATWIDQAIVRVS
+625 RAATWIDQAIVRVS

-654 TFTITQLLEPIATFN
+654 TFTISQLLEPIATFN
-669 RIYTLFSN
+669 RIYSLFST
-677 PVSQLI
+677 PISQLV

-854 QAAYNEIKNDP
+854 QAAYEEIKNDP

-1137 RDAIGGLFGL
+1137 AGAIRGWWNSRKTFQGNDGQTHNLFFEGNSARATL
-1147 KKRFTN
+1147 YVATN
-1153 RLGENHEL
+1153 RRSFNTFITDTEAEFRRNGSTPAENAAL
-1161 SFRQNGNNND
+1161 
-1171 LWLAS
+1171 
-1176 ETPGPIPVWIGK
+1176 
-1188 LDPAAR
+1188 AR
-1194 AKDEVRR
+1194 AKVIVGDIEALRVRTETNAGTTDHTTEYQTLLDKLSIETAQLMNR
-1201 VESKY
+1201 SENRMPVATDPIYGGLDNGFGTSVTVNVLSKLHRAG
-1206 SEIMSLQREYT
+1206 SGPNVVSPNWNVLLKRRT
-1217 SESLKPT
+1217 SQGGGSYYV
-1224 PDPAKIRSSE
+1224 R
-1234 DLIQT
+1234 
-1239 KLGELSLLL
+1239 GHLLNDNIGGPGTTWKNL
-1248 EPAGFFKG
+1248 T
-1256 SEDLPLTNV
+1256 PLTQTANN
-1265 TFEMAGGKAKR
+1265 R
-1276 VKVDPLT
+1276 
-1283 IHAGNT
+1283 
-1289 VGQEASSATGDRSPN
+1289 GDRSHLRLVEAPLKERVAANRVFKYIVQTGEN
-1304 YWTEINQQFNNGI
+1304 YGVNSTTLAFFQNPSNTDPLKAEKAELVHIEAFI
-1317 PKVISAE
+1317 PKKLIATVEELNYNGTKKTIKGPGDTEEPYHQTNVIIENTVDQTPSAY
-1324 NFLQKDQERYVSEV
+1324 F
-1338 VELKNESGDWVIYY
+1338 
-1352 EKINGVKQELPV
+1352 INSTGTSATTTATTTVT
-1364 MKKSI
+1364 
-1369 VRAHLLNNH
+1369 
-1378 LHGPAEKWNLAPAS
+1378 APA
-1392 FSYNTVMNGAEEQ
+1392 TTT
-1405 LKRMIRSD
+1405 
-1413 KPILSLEIEA
+1413 PT
-1423 NYWPSGDL
+1423 
-1431 KDASDN
+1431 AS
-1437 TLKILNKDMF
+1437 TTTPATTPATTP
-1447 VQSIQFKNVKH
+1447 VV
-1458 AASKSDPMVW
+1458 
-1468 TDAPREG
+1468 
-1475 LSITGDSEVPSMK
+1475 
-1488 IGNSDYKEIAKRVW
+1488 
-1502 VKRVQAYP
+1502 
-1510 NDRPISD
+1510 PIS
-1517 FTLIMNQGRFPFT
+1517 
-1530 QAEIIEIVS
+1530 
-1539 NGGRVYNPQVN
+1539 
-1550 DRDQILSA
+1550 
-1558 VRTIIGTSPGMD
+1558 
-1570 LATIYNQLSP
+1570 
-1580 EIKANLISDNLR
+1580 
-1592 RRYLT
+1592 
-1597 EQNGFEKPSRGL
+1597 
-1609 FRIKTS
+1609 
-1615 SPTTPP
+1615 P

-1647 RMPIANSKTGRSG
+1647 RMPMANTKTGRSG

-1666 CSACEQEKLQRAE
+1666 CSTCEQEKLQRAE
-1679 VDNVSPQTVEPSFQ
+1679 VTNVSPQTVEPSFQ
-1693 TKLDLSKPTGRPMD
+1693 TKLDASKPTGRSMD

-1714 GERFGTNFENVSIH
+1714 GERFGANFENISIH
-1728 ADGNAAALSNQ
+1728 TDGNAAALSNQ

-1777 QQGAVQDKAQR
+1777 QQGAVQDNAQR
-1788 KCAKCDENE
+1788 KCAICDDEN
-1797 VKRSIVKK
+1797 VQRSTIKQQ
-1805 DEFVQKETL
+1805 EFVQKENL
-1814 NLPTEPV
+1814 NSPPEPV
-1821 EIQKPNEVIE
+1821 VIQKPNEVIE
-1831 LKGGLIVS
+1831 LKGGVIVS
-1839 VAMIEW
+1839 AAMIEW

-1867 IDVKLRDKKS
+1867 IDVKLSDKKS

-1908 SVILKDNQL
+1908 SVILKDNEL

-1925 VEHQFF
+1925 VENQFF
-1931 GPEKIFS
+1931 GPEKIFN

-1956 GVSAKSIT
+1956 GVSAQSIT
-1964 SSLDPSSFTFGIA
+1964 SNLYPTCFKFTVSG
-1977 NIPIRLGG
+1977 IPIRLGG

-2000 TFSVDATVQ
+2000 TFSVMADVQ
-2009 LPLLDPTE
+2009 LPLLAPTK
-2017 LHLKRD
+2017 LYLQRD
-2023 DTGKLSGHISTGFN
+2023 DTGKLSGQISTGFN

-2083 LAFSQLEPSEIAAL
+2083 LAFSQLEPSEIASL

-2112 VGFGMVNFALNDQ
+2112 VGFGIVNFALNEY
-2125 FKGRIKVIL
+2125 FNGRVKVIL

-2146 SPETEIPLFDT
+2146 SPETEIPLFEP
-2157 IKPDKEYDK
+2157 IKPEKEYEE
-2166 PLLDYRI
+2166 PLFEYQI

-2222 TIGGNLNVSAMAEA
+2222 TIGGNLNVSAMARA
-2236 GLYLT
+2236 GLSLKV
-2241 IFGFGALLGHEIFL
+2241 FGFGELLDHKLEV
-2255 GLQLKA
+2255 GLKLEA
-2261 FAKIEGYLDAG
+2261 FAEIKGYLDAG
-2272 LILGKREALENP
+2272 LILGKRELVDNP

-2289 FINGTVLM
+2289 FINGKVLM
-2297 AALPSVELSS
+2297 AAQPSVGLSS
-2307 AFIIQLDS
+2307 SFFIDLDS

-2329 LASHYFPVSEEI
+2329 LSSYFLPVSEGFGI
-2341 GLEMDIDHV
+2341 EMEIDH
-2350 IGSKS
+2350 ILGSGS
-2355 LPTVNFKPHSFDPAF
+2355 SPNVTFNPHSFDPEF
-2370 FLDTVTEDVD
+2370 FLDTVTEDLG
-2380 SLSANNGDTQ
+2380 SLSANNGDSK
-2390 MNSEFREKTS
+2390 MNSEFNDKSEK
-2400 PGTNQEK
+2400 GNNVEK
-2407 PLKGKKNKKVNADDK
+2407 PIKGKKNKKLRADDK
-2422 PSEQELAAYK
+2422 PSKQELAAYK
-2432 EAVDKANSLDT
+2432 EAIDKANSLDT
-2443 TVGSMSVE
+2443 TIGSMSVE

-2463 PYVRDIKLFK
+2463 PYVRDIKLFHK
-2473 KYDTKHFVY
+2473 NDTKHFVY
-2482 IETERTNNRLMAE
+2482 IETDRTNNRLMQE

-2500 VDENNSFESG
+2500 VDENNAFESG

-2549 KFIQGSYLALFK
+2549 NFIQGSYLALFK

-2575 FNFGLRYFDFARPL
+2575 FNFGLRQFDFARPL

-2624 IDVGG
+2624 IDAGG

-2641 NLDMQMASANPGD
+2641 NIDMQMASANPGD

-2676 LKVALKQIDE
+2676 LKVVLKQIDE
-2686 FENKMEA
+2686 FENKMEV

-2731 IPTVEIIEEPT
+2731 IPVPAMTVSPNFSANKATSLSARFIYNSEGNHEAGSSPSDSNLTRAFALLASMGYSHGEWVRFHLINENLGGKAVDSNLVPLTGAYNSEFHGSFERHLKDIYSGQNGRTQKPVWYDISLMYYPGEDSDWVRSINVQGGAMKVEGNTWVNGAGIAPWSKADIPKPFASYLSAAPSLNEFILDSNRNIKKFGGNTGLFYETLTLLVSNGPILNLDQVEPLILNQPETLWSERKKAAHISKFNNVKNANRIRLKRNESSNLDLASSFDPFEIEADQMADQVIRMSKIPSAKSREDNSNQRKCAACSGT
-2742 APSPTDVEFELPKL
+2742 APLQD
-2756 VDPRSHVKDPPK
+2756 
-2768 TNTTKPIVNKPET
+2768 
-2781 PLKVNEGDKI
+2781 LKG
-2791 IEDPISADTA
+2791 
-2801 HKLASIATALNHTDF
+2801 
-2816 TSNTVSIPGG
+2816 TV
-2826 HTDTVG
+2826 
-2832 IGMNTQYLTNH
+2832 QR
-2843 PSKIGQGSDNTGS
+2843 K
-2856 VQKNIYGFGK
+2856 
-2866 IPTRG
+2866 
-2871 AFGKGGGY
+2871 
-2879 QQDMVYI
+2879 
-2886 KGHLLNGN
+2886 
-2894 VGGPAADNN
+2894 
-2903 LYPITGQ
+2903 
-2910 ANSDHKNKVENG
+2910 ENG
-2922 VKTLVLKDRVMVYYK
+2922 
-2937 VTVNEKPERTLVDV
+2937 
-2951 TGDGTCLYYALDCDY
+2951 
-2966 MCAYSTYKLYH
+2966 
-2977 SGKIEKNNIKS
+2977 S
-2988 ETIKSRFNFTGFVSE
+2988 EDAGLISSN
-3003 INNRNCP
+3003 
-3010 QRKSTD
+3010 
-3016 VSGALS
+3016 
-3022 MHEQEADSIARKSL
+3022 
-3036 NNSVIGPVNPDFES
+3036 FES
-3050 KLNATKSTGQS
+3050 KLNDTKSSGQS
-3061 MDSATKSEMET
+3061 MDPATKLEMET

-3085 GADAAS
+3085 DANAVA

-3100 FTKGNDIYFNQG
+3100 FTQGNDIYFNQG
-3112 QYNPTSKEGKHLLAH
+3112 QYNPGTQEGKHLLAH

-3143 LNTTLQRAPNDEER
+3143 LNNTVQRSPEDEER

-3170 KYGGKVLLTT
+3170 KYGGKVLINT

-3198 GPYTVQHLKGVAIG
+3198 GPYTVQHMKGVATG
-3212 KTELPSSC
+3212 KTEIPYSC
-3220 EFSSSYRYVGKG
+3220 GLSSSYRYVGKR
-3232 PQSWVDLDDF
+3232 PKSWVDLDDF

-3248 KGVDVPENDILLTDE
+3248 KGVDVPLNDVTLTPE
-3263 EVKETSDA
+3263 EVKETSEA
-3271 ATTAGTGIA
+3271 ANATGTGIA
-3280 ETSKTAL
+3280 ETSKDAL

-3326 LQGQTIELDEAMQK
+3326 LQGQTIVLDEAMQK

-3345 KDKLPEAAEAFKP
+3345 KDKLPEAAEAFAP

-3405 ADEINWIVIEM
+3405 ADEINWIIIEM

-3521 EFELISAIQ
+3521 EFELISSIQ
-3530 LQIEPGGKLENLL
+3530 LQMEHGGKLENLL

-3624 TADFSDLL
+3624 TADFGDLL

-3678 KTAKKAEED
+3678 KKAKKAEED
-3687 AAKKKT
+3687 AAKKKK
-3693 DDDEAKKKLEDD
+3693 DEEAAKKKAEEEAAKKKIDEDPAKKKKEDEEEKKKLEEED
-3705 KKKSED
+3705 KKKVD
-3711 DVAKKKLEEEE
+3711 DEVAKKKLEEEE
-3722 AKKKADEDP
+3722 AKKKAEEDP
-3731 VKKKADEEAAK
+3731 VKKKADED
-3742 QKAEE
+3742 
-3747 EAKKN
+3747 AKKK
-3752 AEEEENTPAK
+3752 AEEEENTPEK
-3762 KAERERDDLWLK
+3762 KAERARDDLWLK

-3788 TTAVTHNKIAGP
+3788 TTAVTPNKIAGP

-3805 LNKAIYKPVK
+3805 LNKAIYNPVK
-3815 GTKDTDDYT
+3815 GTKNKDDYT
-3824 PTPYSIRFTLRR
+3824 PTPYSIRFTLKR

-3875 STGAVGVTTAREM
+3875 SNGAVGVTTAREM
-3888 SDYWLNNN
+3888 SDYWLNTN

-3921 QGGLRGVPKH
+3921 QGGVRGVPKH
-3931 SRREV
+3931 TRREV
-3936 YGFASN
+3936 YGFSSN

-3956 GFTTA
+3956 GFTSD
-3961 AWDETKNTTTFQDA
+3961 AWDETQKTKTFQDA
-3975 ENAAGKKY
+3975 EIAAGKKY

-3991 KKLLETITLFQN
+3991 KKLLESIALFQN
-4003 ARWKNGKIGKS
+4003 ARWKNGKIGKV

-4026 IMGHDDSKH
+4026 IMGHDDSNH
-4035 AGASGYWNDH
+4035 AGASGYWNKD
-4045 GNKDTRDGN
+4045 GNEDTRDMN
-4054 MTWNKNPDNYWGPE
+4054 MTWNRNPDNYWGPE
-4068 HTTDSSAS
+4068 HTTDSSTS
-4076 GSLAPEYEDPTKDS
+4076 GSQAPEYNDPTKDS
-4090 NPMWWN
+4090 NPMWWD